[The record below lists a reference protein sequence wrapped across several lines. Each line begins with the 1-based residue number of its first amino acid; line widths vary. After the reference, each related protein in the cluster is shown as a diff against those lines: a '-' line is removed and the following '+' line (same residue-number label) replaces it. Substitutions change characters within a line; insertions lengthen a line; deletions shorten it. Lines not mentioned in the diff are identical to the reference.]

1 MGKHIKPNRHFIEFS
16 KVCVAVAFLLSL
28 GFIVYVCV
36 EMHLQQNLEPVS
48 YIGAGLLLCLG
59 IIVRAY
65 MKRAY
70 QKDLVNLELEKAKK
84 LTQLKEKHGDD
95 FVYEPI
101 SDVSVDT

>member
-1 MGKHIKPNRHFIEFS
+1 MGKRTKQNRYFIEFS
-16 KVCVAVAFLLSL
+16 KICVGVSFLLTV

-36 EMHLQQNLEPVS
+36 EMHLQQNLDPVS
-48 YIGAGLLLCLG
+48 YIGAGILLCLG

-70 QKDLVNLELEKAKK
+70 QKDLVNLEIEKAKK
-84 LTQLKEKHGDD
+84 LTQLKEKHGDG

-101 SDVSVDT
+101 NDISVDT